1 MGIEGLAPSSDGA
14 VRSNDRTNPHAIK
27 ASKSFSRLFWRVGI
41 EGLEPSCHKG
51 HAPQTCVYTNSTI
64 SPKTKLERKRNKSRN
79 PKPKTSDDTYH
90 KIPGYSDTRGDSSV
104 FSFTPSSAP
113 AFLILAVT
121 FGERLFATTSLSFR
135 LNTLADL

>member
-1 MGIEGLAPSSDGA
+1 MAFFP
-14 VRSNDRTNPHAIK
+14 
-27 ASKSFSRLFWRVGI
+27 VGI

-64 SPKTKLERKRNKSRN
+64 SPKKLRRKRNKSRN
-79 PKPKTSDDTYH
+79 PNPTTSDDTYH
-90 KIPGYSDTRGDSSV
+90 KIPGYSDTRGDSAA
-104 FSFTPSSAP
+104 FSFTPSSTP